1 MQTTF
6 VFLPRFLGCQRGLPY
21 IAAVLA
27 TTSMQSCGG
36 GGSDDTNCS
45 CAPAWVALLIYSAA
59 ALETTTV
66 VHSVIAARC
75 VFIAEGQRISYFCFP
90 FFLRER
96 IDFLLVYPTPLLL
109 LQQDFLRKYDQDR
122 VGVRTREPAAYGG
135 VVSLVVC
142 RTVAVDSLEGRV

>member
-1 MQTTF
+1 MCINSRGPKDII
-6 VFLPRFLGCQRGLPY
+6 FL
-21 IAAVLA
+21 
-27 TTSMQSCGG
+27 
-36 GGSDDTNCS
+36 
-45 CAPAWVALLIYSAA
+45 
-59 ALETTTV
+59 
-66 VHSVIAARC
+66 
-75 VFIAEGQRISYFCFP
+75 FP